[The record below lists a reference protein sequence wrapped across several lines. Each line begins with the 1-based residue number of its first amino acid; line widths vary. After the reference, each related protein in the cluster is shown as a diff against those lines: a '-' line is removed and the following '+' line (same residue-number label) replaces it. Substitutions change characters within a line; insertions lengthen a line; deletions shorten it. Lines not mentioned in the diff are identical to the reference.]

1 MTRSDERGIALVV
14 ALFMVLILSVLGSSL
29 VFVSRT
35 ETLSSLN
42 YKTMSQ
48 TRYGA
53 ESGVHRAA
61 NHLLWAYVPPANPAE
76 MALFDVTTSPVRVVA
91 NGRPVVLSTHP
102 GFASNYPAEGK
113 RSTDAFVAA
122 AQGNL
127 AVNIG
132 TVAYNSRATLLAMR
146 MIPDPFFP
154 GQWITLQ
161 AWEITGAGTVIG
173 AGSAEVEVSAVVERQ
188 AVPIYKF
195 AAFATDP
202 GCDALRFGGGAQTNS
217 YDSSQYGGA
226 GVPGTDNYGGN
237 VGTNGNMNEI
247 GATTA
252 IHGTLS
258 TPRTGVGACGGGN
271 GGAVSALTIAGGAT
285 VEGGLV
291 ELPQAV
297 PYPTPPLPNPMPPTG
312 NLNFNGCPGGLVGCT
327 SVGVGTITLDPALS
341 LTPGTMV
348 LPDVRVGGG
357 LNVHLKPGV
366 YIVNSLSFQGGGTLT
381 VDIDTAVVPAQQV
394 VFQVAGQNIPAGG
407 YAIDFNGGTIA
418 NDTYDPSRFQ
428 IFYGGDR
435 KVRLTGGSESAAL
448 VYAPNASTAFTG
460 GGNFYGAVVSGKIT
474 DMGGASI
481 HYDRN
486 LDKEALIAG
495 NPTLGSF
502 TWSSF

>member
-35 ETLSSLN
+35 ETFSSLN

-61 NHLLWAYVPPANPAE
+61 NHLLWTYVPPANPAE
-76 MALFDVTTSPVRVVA
+76 MALFDVTVSPVRVVA
-91 NGRPVVLSTHP
+91 NGQPVVLSSHP
-102 GFASNYPAEGK
+102 DFASNYPVVFAAQQ
-113 RSTDAFVAA
+113 DAFVAA

-146 MIPDPFFP
+146 MLPDPFFP
-154 GQWITLQ
+154 GQWIALQ
-161 AWEITGAGTVIG
+161 TWEITGAGRVPG

-202 GCDALRFGGGAQTNS
+202 GCDALRFGGGATSNS

-226 GVPGTDNYGGN
+226 GLPALDNYGGN

-252 IHGTLS
+252 IHGSLS

-271 GGAVSALTIAGGAT
+271 GGTVSALTVAGGAT
-285 VEGGLV
+285 VDGGLV
-291 ELPQAV
+291 ELPQSV
-297 PYPTPPLPNPMPPTG
+297 PYPTPPLPNPMPATG
-312 NLNFNGCPGGLVGCT
+312 NMNFNGGCPGGLVGCT
-327 SVGVGTITLDPALS
+327 NLGGGALTLDPALS

-348 LPDVRVGGG
+348 IPDMRVGAGT
-357 LNVHLKPGV
+357 NIHLKPGV
-366 YIVNSLSFQGGGTLT
+366 YIVNSLAFNGGATLT
-381 VDIDTAVVPAQQV
+381 LDIDPAVVPAQQV
-394 VFQVAGQNIPAGG
+394 VFQVAGQSSNTP
-407 YAIDFNGGTIA
+407 IDFTGGAIA
-418 NDTYDPSRFQ
+418 NETYDPSRFQ
-428 IFYGGDR
+428 IFYAGD
-435 KVRLTGGSESAAL
+435 KNVKLTGGAASAAL
-448 VYAPNASTAFTG
+448 VYAPNSSTSFGG
-460 GGNFYGAVVSGKIT
+460 GGNFYGAVVAGKIT

-495 NPTLGSF
+495 NPTLGAF
-502 TWSSF
+502 TWSSSSG